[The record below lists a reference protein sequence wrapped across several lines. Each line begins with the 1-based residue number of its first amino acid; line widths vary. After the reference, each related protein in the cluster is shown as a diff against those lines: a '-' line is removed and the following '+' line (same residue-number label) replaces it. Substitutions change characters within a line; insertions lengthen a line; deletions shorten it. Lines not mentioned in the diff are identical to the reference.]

1 MPTNSTIKMQPEIL
15 VLLII
20 FIIISILKENKNYIN
35 RINFRNCFQNQ

>member
-15 VLLII
+15 VILII
-20 FIIISILKENKNYIN
+20 FIIISILKENMSYIN